1 MQNCPTISHEL
12 QFGLGLKPLDLL
24 LTVDCVGLSGSGA
37 RWKPPRSAGNKAGN
51 NSEFSMQLI
60 LFRDQSY
67 HEISFL

>member
-1 MQNCPTISHEL
+1 VETAAIGH
-12 QFGLGLKPLDLL
+12 
-24 LTVDCVGLSGSGA
+24 
-37 RWKPPRSAGNKAGN
+37 GNKAGN